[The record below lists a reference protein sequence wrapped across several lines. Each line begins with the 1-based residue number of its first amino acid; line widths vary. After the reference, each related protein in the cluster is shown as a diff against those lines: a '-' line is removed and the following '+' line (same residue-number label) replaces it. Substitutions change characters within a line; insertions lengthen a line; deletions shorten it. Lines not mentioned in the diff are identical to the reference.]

1 MSAGSHVVRDGVEAR
16 QFLGIPGVSLPGI
29 GDLTS
34 ILGLPGGDPTTSSTS
49 TTVSTT
55 SVQVPPRTTAISLTL
70 LSRTSST
77 ALSTTSAS
85 ATSIS
90 ATSTSASSTASS
102 TLASSTTSSSPVVDS
117 TSATPTPPPSSTN
130 GPTGTATVFVPAS
143 DTASSASASASAA
156 AAAAP
161 QSFLQNKALSVGVI
175 TTASLV
181 GLVLIIAIAT
191 WAIRKRRNERLH
203 QDILDFSNASLVNES
218 HDVEKG
224 GGGSSVGHG
233 SGSSTGHV
241 ALPLPALPR
250 QKYHESYAASTPTF
264 VPPPSRNANPYG
276 APQYASNAYGGYVQ
290 NNNWGYGY
298 GNATQGG
305 YDQAYAGT
313 EDAYGGIADY
323 SAMVGVGAGAQ
334 APAQAPANPPQRRP
348 SAQRKP
354 PPALDIPPTNPIAQP
369 VNVTSP
375 ISSVSIS
382 NPPLQP
388 AAAPPV
394 LPDEFGASA
403 ASPDAPASPRRLVV
417 RNE

>member
-1 MSAGSHVVRDGVEAR
+1 MSVGSHVVRDGVEAR
-16 QFLGIPGVSLPGI
+16 QLLGLPGVSLPGI

-34 ILGLPGGDPTTSSTS
+34 VLGFPGGGDPTTSSTIAS
-49 TTVSTT
+49 TT
-55 SVQVPPRTTAISLTL
+55 A
-70 LSRTSST
+70 SST
-77 ALSTTSAS
+77 ALSTTSSSLSS
-85 ATSIS
+85 AS

-102 TLASSTTSSSPVVDS
+102 TSATSATSSSSVAES
-117 TSATPTPPPSSTN
+117 ASATPTPPPSNTN
-130 GPTGTATVFVPAS
+130 SGTNTATVTVQAS
-143 DTASSASASASAA
+143 DTASSTSASASASAA
-156 AAAAP
+156 AAVAP

-175 TTASLV
+175 TAASLV

-203 QDILDFSNASLVNES
+203 QDILDFSNASLVNEA

-224 GGGSSVGHG
+224 VDIIAPDVPGKLRCEHSDVRPS
-233 SGSSTGHV
+233 
-241 ALPLPALPR
+241 
-250 QKYHESYAASTPTF
+250 AS
-264 VPPPSRNANPYG
+264 PSRNANPYG
-276 APQYASNAYGGYVQ
+276 AQPQYASNAYGGYAP

-298 GNATQGG
+298 GNATQAG

-323 SAMVGVGAGAQ
+323 GAMAGVGAGAQ
-334 APAQAPANPPQRRP
+334 APAQPPANPPQRRP

-354 PPALDIPPTNPIAQP
+354 PPALDIPSINPIAQP
-369 VNVTSP
+369 TNAPSP
-375 ISSVSIS
+375 ISSVSIN

-388 AAAPPV
+388 AAAAPA

-403 ASPDAPASPRRLVV
+403 ASPDAAPTPTRRLVV